1 MSVGG
6 ASVSL
11 SDLGCLSLSLPYFLP
26 LHVLA
31 TTRIVSSLFKRLTD
45 YTAGTRSF
53 RGPGPFCYCRRVR
66 GCDPDTF
73 YGMGLGSPPLS
84 IATPVTGGDNYSG
97 VPLASSSLLPGHVSK
112 LLSAPDV
119 VSELPKRSVSP
130 LRNNAWLSPVV
141 VREKLDTKASP
152 SSREEP
158 SAFETLASFL
168 GRGFG

>member
-1 MSVGG
+1 MCWRPEESCPACLKGSRITPPAPALSAVPAPSVIAD
-6 ASVSL
+6 ASVA
-11 SDLGCLSLSLPYFLP
+11 
-26 LHVLA
+26 A
-31 TTRIVSSLFKRLTD
+31 TLTRF
-45 YTAGTRSF
+45 
-53 RGPGPFCYCRRVR
+53 
-66 GCDPDTF
+66 
-73 YGMGLGSPPLS
+73 MEWGSPPLS

-141 VREKLDTKASP
+141 VREKIDTKASP